1 MIAPRVRSALAY
13 AAFFAAAGSFV
24 PYLSLYY
31 RDLGFQLGEI
41 GGILALAS
49 LIGLVAAPAWG
60 SLSDKHHG
68 SPLILLAATGTA
80 LAGTALLLLGPE
92 ELGLGR
98 LAVVGGAALLGCGI
112 AGMLPIIDARA
123 LETAGATR
131 SGYGPLRAWGSLGYV
146 VAALGT
152 GAIIEAVGT
161 RALLVV
167 LAVALAATGAIG
179 LSLRPPSARTIR
191 RYTSPIRDAGRL
203 FGPRGLGVFLLGSFL
218 AWLGMSVV
226 LSFTPLRFEELG
238 AGATIIG
245 LGGAIAAGIEM
256 PLMLSFPR
264 LAARFGSNRLLIAG
278 AVFLM
283 ARAVV
288 AALATDPPMLLA
300 ASIFGGFGYA
310 LFLVAGVTYVS
321 THVPPELA
329 ATAQGIFQ
337 GVGSSLSQVT
347 ATALG
352 GTIAA
357 FAGIQGL
364 FVVGVGLG
372 VTATVIVAFAVRP
385 GRAANAR
392 PDPPERYARPIETTG
407 GSDG

>member
-1 MIAPRVRSALAY
+1 MIPPRARSALAY
-13 AAFFAAAGSFV
+13 AAFFAAAGAFV

-31 RDLGFQLGEI
+31 RDLGFQLSEI
-41 GGILALAS
+41 GGLLALAS
-49 LIGLVAAPAWG
+49 LVGLISAPAWG
-60 SLSDKHHG
+60 SLSDRRHG
-68 SPLILLAATGTA
+68 SPMILVAATGTA
-80 LAGTALLLLGPE
+80 LAGTALLAFGPE
-92 ELGLGR
+92 LLGLGQ
-98 LAVVGGAALLGCGI
+98 LAVAGGAAVLGCGI
-112 AGMLPIIDARA
+112 AGTLPIIDARA

-131 SGYGPLRAWGSLGYV
+131 TGYGPLRAWGSVGYV
-146 VAALGT
+146 VSALGT
-152 GAIIEAVGT
+152 GAIVEATGP
-161 RALLVV
+161 RALLG
-167 LAVALAATGAIG
+167 ALAIFLIATGAIG
-179 LSLRPPSARTIR
+179 LTLRPPSSRTIR
-191 RYTSPIRDAGRL
+191 RYSSPIRDAGRL

-218 AWLGMSVV
+218 GWLGMSIV

-245 LGGAIAAGIEM
+245 LGGAIAAGIEV

-278 AVFLM
+278 ALFLM
-283 ARAVV
+283 ARSVV
-288 AALATDPPMLLA
+288 AALAIDPPMLLA
-300 ASIFGGFGYA
+300 ASIFGGLGYA

-364 FVVGVGLG
+364 FIVGATLG
-372 VTATVIVAFAVRP
+372 VAATAIVAFAVRP
-385 GRAANAR
+385 DHGRPR
-392 PDPPERYARPIETTG
+392 PVDPPAGPPAGEVLVK
-407 GSDG
+407 

>member
-13 AAFFAAAGSFV
+13 VGFFAAAGAFV
-24 PYLSLYY
+24 PYLTLYY
-31 RDLGFQLGEI
+31 AELGFELGEI
-41 GGILALAS
+41 GGLLALAS
-49 LIGLVAAPAWG
+49 LIGLAAAPAWG
-60 SLSDKHHG
+60 SLSDRHHG

-80 LAGTALLLLGPE
+80 LAGTALLALGPA

-98 LAVVGGAALLGCGI
+98 LAVVVGAAVSGCGI

-146 VAALGT
+146 VSALGT
-152 GAIIEAVGT
+152 GAIVEAAGP
-161 RALLVV
+161 RAQLLV
-167 LAVALAATGAIG
+167 LAVALVATGAIG
-179 LSLRPPSARTIR
+179 LTLRPPSARTVR

-218 AWLGMSVV
+218 AWLGMSIV

-278 AVFLM
+278 AGFLM
-283 ARAVV
+283 ARSVV
-288 AALATDPPMLLA
+288 AAVATDPPMLLA

-321 THVPPELA
+321 THVPPELG

-337 GVGSSLSQVT
+337 GVGSGLSQVT

-352 GTIAA
+352 GAIAA

-364 FVVGVGLG
+364 FMVGAALG
-372 VTATVIVAFAVRP
+372 VAATVIVALAVRP
-385 GRAANAR
+385 GAAR
-392 PDPPERYARPIETTG
+392 RYDPP
-407 GSDG
+407 SSS